1 MSTPRAFLVGLIGSG
16 IGPSL
21 TPSLHMTEAARHAL
35 SYVYRRIDLGD
46 LGLQP
51 DEIGEI
57 LTWAE
62 RLGYDALNVTH
73 PCKQAVIPHLD
84 ELSPQAAGLGA
95 VNTVLLRDGRRIG
108 HNTDTS
114 GFESAFRDE
123 MGDEEPGAVAL
134 LGAGGAGS
142 AVADALLRL
151 GARRLDVID
160 VDHSRAERLAGELAR
175 RHSTPVRARSADG
188 IADVL
193 AEADGL
199 AHCTPTGMRE
209 HPGLPVA
216 ADVLRPDLWVADIVY
231 RPLETQL
238 LRVARE
244 RGCRTVPGGGMAVHQ
259 AADAFELITGIRPD
273 PARMRRD
280 FTRLIEA
287 TGEAPSRPPQ
297 PATSW

>member
-21 TPSLHMTEAARHAL
+21 TPSLHMTEAARHGL
-35 SYVYRRIDLGD
+35 SYVYRRIDLGE
-46 LGLQP
+46 LRLQP
-51 DEIGEI
+51 DEVGEI

-62 RLGYDALNVTH
+62 RLGYDAVNVTH
-73 PCKQAVIPHLD
+73 PCKQGVIPHLD

-114 GFESAFRDE
+114 GFESAFREE
-123 MGDEEPGAVAL
+123 MGDGQPGAVAL

-151 GARRLDVID
+151 GARRLDIID
-160 VDHSRAERLAGELAR
+160 VDRSRAQRLAGELAR
-175 RHSTPVRARSADG
+175 RHSAPVRARSADEV
-188 IADVL
+188 ADVL

-209 HPGLPVA
+209 HPGLPVS
-216 ADVLRPDLWVADIVY
+216 ADLLRPDLWVADIVY

-244 RGCRTVPGGGMAVHQ
+244 RGCRTVSGGGMAVHQ

-273 PARMRRD
+273 PARMGRD
-280 FTRLIEA
+280 FARLIEA
-287 TGEAPSRPPQ
+287 TGEAPSRLPQ
-297 PATSW
+297 PATS